1 MKIGQKGLS
10 TVAIAGIVVA
20 IVVVIAVA
28 AVLLPKL
35 GTPTTPGGTTTTAL
49 GMITTTTTTHT
60 TTTTPIA
67 TTTAT
72 PTTISIT
79 TTSAGQPLDGPFE
92 WVSDIKPGSGAG
104 TPPGGSTQDGPWN
117 HRVMS
122 ATSSDGLSWVKD
134 NIIIADQASVPDAVL
149 GKDGIIRVYYV
160 DWYNG
165 GLSVALSHDG
175 VNWIYKKVVGISPEW
190 VDPDVILTP
199 DGKYRLYASY
209 MPVGGPQD
217 KILSAISNYGVSFA
231 QEEGV
236 RYQEES
242 ITDPDVIKMGG
253 NWRMFVSKGPTT
265 ISTISS
271 DGLTFTREG
280 ELPISGSVTNT
291 IAVENGYRIYFHS
304 GAVGG
309 GMKILCAFSADGR
322 TWENAVQVLEGGP
335 QGSLDQ
341 KGVADPTVIKLPNGI
356 YKMFYKTWI
365 E

>member
-1 MKIGQKGLS
+1 MGQKGFS
-10 TVAIAGIVVA
+10 ITAMVGIVVA
-20 IVVVIAVA
+20 VVVVVA
-28 AVLLPKL
+28 AVVAVVVLKGGP
-35 GTPTTPGGTTTTAL
+35 GSSTTPTTTAT
-49 GMITTTTTTHT
+49 TTTTTTHT
-60 TTTTPIA
+60 TTTIP
-67 TTTAT
+67 TTT
-72 PTTISIT
+72 SIT
-79 TTSAGQPLDGPFE
+79 TTTTTPAGQPLDGPFE
-92 WVSDIKPGSGAG
+92 WASDVTQGSGAG
-104 TPPGGSTQDGPWN
+104 TPPGGSSQDGPWN

-134 NIIIADQASVPDAVL
+134 NRIIADQASVPDAVL
-149 GKDGIIRVYYV
+149 GKDGNIRVYYV

-175 VNWIYKKVVGISPEW
+175 VNWIYKKVVGLSPEW

-209 MPVGGPQD
+209 MPMGGPQD

-236 RYQEES
+236 RYQEGS
-242 ITDPDVIKMGG
+242 ITDPDVINMGE
-253 NWRMFVSKGPTT
+253 NWMMFVSKGPTT
-265 ISTISS
+265 ISTISV

-291 IAVENGYRIYFHS
+291 VEVENGYRIYFHS
-304 GAVGG
+304 GAAGG
-309 GMKILCAFSADGR
+309 GMKIFCAFSADGK
-322 TWENAVQVLEGGP
+322 TWENAMQVLEGGP

-341 KGVADPTVIKLPNGI
+341 RGVADPAVVRMPDNT

-365 E
+365 Q